1 MAERRMFAKTIV
13 TSDAFLDM
21 PASTRCLYFLLGMVA
36 DDDGFV
42 NNPKSIMRQAGATT
56 DDMNLLIAKRFLL
69 TFQSGVVVIKHWCI
83 HNTIQKDRYK
93 ETKYLEEKS
102 ELLLDSNGAYT
113 TGEGV
118 ALDAG
123 KVRKP
128 LTEAQQ
134 KRLEAKKES
143 SLPYSFE
150 YKMRQAFHGE
160 SCPICGCTMDGSNN
174 LTKPTIQ
181 HNTPISL
188 GGKHEID
195 NISIIC
201 SGCNSSIQNR
211 QETPPYNTDLVRM
224 VWERIGFVPG
234 MDTQVR
240 LGEVSLGQSSVGEV
254 IEEAAPPKSTRH
266 KYGRYKNVL
275 LTDED
280 LDKLKSE
287 FPHDWGDRL
296 ERLSEYMAS
305 TGKSYKN
312 HLATIRNWA
321 KRDKPQGRQAAS
333 KSNNPFLDMVG
344 DGYE

>member
-42 NNPKSIMRQAGATT
+42 NNPRSIMRQSGATA
-56 DDMNLLIAKRFLL
+56 DDMNLLIAKRFIL

-93 ETKYLEEKS
+93 ETKYLEEKAT
-102 ELLLDSNGAYT
+102 L
-113 TGEGV
+113 
-118 ALDAG
+118 ALDG
-123 KVRKP
+123 NKEY
-128 LTEAQQ
+128 TETVSDVYP
-134 KRLEAKKES
+134 E
-143 SLPYSFE
+143 
-150 YKMRQAFHGE
+150 
-160 SCPICGCTMDGSNN
+160 C
-174 LTKPTIQ
+174 IQ
-181 HNTPISL
+181 DVSRP
-188 GGKHEID
+188 
-195 NISIIC
+195 
-201 SGCNSSIQNR
+201 
-211 QETPPYNTDLVRM
+211 
-224 VWERIGFVPG
+224 
-234 MDTQVR
+234 DTQVR
-240 LGEVSLGQSSVGEV
+240 LGQVNTGKVSVGEV

-280 LDKLKSE
+280 YEKLQSE
-287 FPHDWGDRL
+287 FPHDYTERI

-321 KRDKPQGRQAAS
+321 RKDKTQQKPIIQAPS
-333 KSNNPFLDMVG
+333 VHGSSMSFLDLVG
-344 DGYE
+344 DDYD